1 MTRARGGAAW
11 AALLIL
17 GVGCG
22 SKGSGGGFVGPGSTA
37 PGGSIAPVGSTL
49 VGPRG
54 FAGTWAVSGS
64 DPLRGAFQG
73 TAVVAP
79 TTSGY
84 SVQKLVTFAATL
96 PSGERLEWAWNATAH
111 DEGTGL
117 RVDASL
123 RRAHVMSS
131 AGSTTRTAADKPPLA
146 LTALLDAHATQL
158 AGTFTSTAGA
168 GPQETWVRT
177 TASPPVFPVSSV
189 QLLPGHPA
197 PSTTIKTALS
207 ALFAS
212 YWTTSTVAPYVA
224 RPDFDAAIHGVW
236 LDTTALD
243 FYRRSGPGVVLVLDK
258 VVDEVGVAEET
269 RRAHAFSRPLHEK
282 AKLFDA
288 DMTAT
293 NSDQNGMVTA
303 VDQTVNPPARDFA
316 QSPVLYSGTWAL
328 SQLYRYRAT
337 GDQEAFDNVV
347 RAATG
352 AAICVDISPD
362 KTQFA
367 RAIDF
372 AVNAKPGQVGPAGG
386 KYSWAP
392 GTGTYANLIWMVGG
406 NNDMLHGIDAAFM
419 AAIAILPAG
428 HPVRA
433 QIGAQAASLLG
444 NVKIAQS
451 GDHEIQLAYVAWT
464 ATGDPKWQT
473 RYSQA
478 LGFKNVLQKTYLLS
492 GADYIQ
498 WQGIADWSGHNLGA
512 LTNLGYG
519 LLGGTSPS
527 AAELSWRNAAAT
539 GITAGFAFSGKYRNG
554 IVATAASGAS
564 APGAS
569 DILKGVLTEI
579 AYPKSLGNAT
589 IDYSV
594 ASDWSVSPYPSD
606 PWKGDWMKNAGRVQG
621 LYSLPYF
628 YRGGDQNYWNR
639 SPLMTGATPDNE
651 LEPGQDFLVS
661 YWYLRSLGV
670 LGPND

>member
-1 MTRARGGAAW
+1 LAA
-11 AALLIL
+11 IL
-17 GVGCG
+17 VIGCG
-22 SKGSGGGFVGPGSTA
+22 SKGGGGSVGSVGPGSTS
-37 PGGSIAPVGSTL
+37 PGGSVAPVGSKL
-49 VGPRG
+49 VGPQG

-84 SVQKLVTFAATL
+84 SVQKLVTFASAL
-96 PSGERLEWAWNATAH
+96 PSGEKLEWAWNATGH

-123 RRAHVMSS
+123 RVAHVMSTSGS
-131 AGSTTRTAADKPPLA
+131 ATRTAADKAPRA
-146 LTALLDAHATQL
+146 LTALLAAQGVQL
-158 AGTFTSTAGA
+158 GGSFTSMTGA

-177 TASPPVFPVSSV
+177 TAQAPVFPVTSV
-189 QLLPGHPA
+189 QLLPGHA
-197 PSTTIKTALS
+197 AASNTIKTALS
-207 ALFAS
+207 SFFAT
-212 YWTTSTVAPYVA
+212 YWTTTTVAPYVG
-224 RPDFDAAIHGVW
+224 RPDFDAAIHEVW

-258 VVDEVGVAEET
+258 IVDDIAVAEET

-282 AKLFDA
+282 AQLFDA

-293 NSDQNGMVTA
+293 NADQNGMVTA
-303 VDQTVNPPARDFA
+303 VDQTVSPPFRDFA

-386 KYSWAP
+386 KYSWAQ

-419 AAIAILPAG
+419 AAIQILPAG

-464 ATGDPKWQT
+464 ATGDPRWQS
-473 RYSQA
+473 RYNSA
-478 LGFKNVLQKTYLLS
+478 LGFRNVLQKAYVLS
-492 GADYIQ
+492 GVSYYQ

-519 LLGGTSPS
+519 LLGGSSPD
-527 AAELSWRNAAAT
+527 AAELSWRGAAAK
-539 GITAGFAFSGKYRNG
+539 GITDGFGFSGKYRNG
-554 IVATAASGAS
+554 IVATAAAGAN

-569 DILKGVLTEI
+569 DIVKGVLTEI

-606 PWKGDWMKNAGRVQG
+606 PWKMDWMQNPYRVQG

-639 SPLMTGATPDNE
+639 SPLMTGSTPDHE
-651 LEPGQDFLVS
+651 LEPGQDFLVA
-661 YWYLRSLGV
+661 YWYLRSTGV